1 MEFNDRITKVIE
13 FSELS
18 PAEFA
23 EEIGVQRSSISHI
36 ISGRNKPSLDF
47 ITKIKSKFP
56 DIEWNWLITGTGEML
71 ISKEEAKIAEKQNSK
86 QEDKPVKK
94 SLPDLFSLI
103 NDEQFGYTETE
114 DKVKKTVMRESD
126 ISVQTSEKNKIN
138 DSQPLENISK
148 KQISDPK
155 KIRRIVFFYDDGT
168 FETYEN

>member
-56 DIEWNWLITGTGEML
+56 DIEWDWLITGTGEML
-71 ISKEEAKIAEKQNSK
+71 IGKEEAKIDDNQNSK
-86 QEDKPVKK
+86 EDDKPVKK
-94 SLPDLFSLI
+94 SLPNLFSLI

-114 DKVKKTVMRESD
+114 DKVKKTIMRESD
-126 ISVQTSEKNKIN
+126 ISVQTSERNKIN
-138 DSQPLENISK
+138 DSQPLENFPK
-148 KQISDPK
+148 KQDSDPK

>member
-13 FSELS
+13 YSEMS

-56 DIEWNWLITGTGEML
+56 DIEWNWLITGSGEML
-71 ISKEEAKIAEKQNSK
+71 IKEDAASPSEPEVSKPEE
-86 QEDKPVKK
+86 KPAKK

-114 DKVKKTVMRESD
+114 DKVQKNTARESD
-126 ISVQTSEKNKIN
+126 IPAPIPMQNKTAH
-138 DSQPLENISK
+138 SQPLENILNT
-148 KQISDPK
+148 QDNQNK